1 MLVNA
6 LATSDSRFYR
16 GDRGVV
22 RALSRDR
29 HLVCAYRIIINKRIT
44 LTSSVSK
51 RQSFADDA
59 TSTDIVVD
67 SPRDLRRFWRRLLER
82 GHQHAFIR
90 LSDFGRS
97 LTVDDYRS
105 EGRAT

>member
-1 MLVNA
+1 MLANA

-51 RQSFADDA
+51 RQSFADDTTA
-59 TSTDIVVD
+59 AKLGSTRDIHRYRLRFRRETSGGSGVGCSSAAINMHSYACQISVAV
-67 SPRDLRRFWRRLLER
+67 
-82 GHQHAFIR
+82 
-90 LSDFGRS
+90 
-97 LTVDDYRS
+97 
-105 EGRAT
+105 